1 MSQARPRPDLLA
13 AIVAATERRVAV
25 ARQRVSQD
33 ALERY
38 AAHAAPRG
46 QAFRAAV
53 ERPGRVNVIAEC
65 KRRSPSRGV
74 LRQDYHPVEIACAY
88 ERSGAVAVSVLTEPA
103 FFDGSLEHLAAIRN
117 AVGIPLLRKDF
128 VIHPY
133 QLVEASVHGADAVLL
148 IVAALD
154 DRLLRELV
162 AAARQLGL
170 APLVEVRD
178 AGELDRALA
187 AGADLIG
194 VNNRD
199 LRTLAVKLQA
209 SHDVARRLPSNVT
222 AVSES
227 GLKSASDIAELQ
239 ALGYRAFLVGE
250 WLMTEEDP
258 GAALARLLTAAE
270 QKAPRVVGE
279 TVVRTRPGT
288 R

>member
-13 AIVAATERRVAV
+13 AIVAATARRVAV
-25 ARQRVSQD
+25 ARQCVSQET
-33 ALERY
+33 LERR
-38 AAHAAPRG
+38 AAQAAPRG

-53 ERPGRVNVIAEC
+53 DRPGRVNVIAEC

-88 ERSGAVAVSVLTEPA
+88 ERNGAVAVSVLTEPA
-103 FFDGSLEHLAAIRN
+103 FFDGSLEHLAAVRN

-128 VIHPY
+128 VVDPY
-133 QLVEASVHGADAVLL
+133 QLVETSVHGADAVLL

-154 DRLLRELV
+154 DRRLRELV
-162 AAARQLGL
+162 LAARQLGL
-170 APLVEVRD
+170 APLVEVHD
-178 AGELDRALA
+178 AAELDRALA
-187 AGADLIG
+187 AGADLVG

-199 LRTLAVKLQA
+199 LRTLTVNLQA
-209 SHDVARRLPSNVT
+209 SHDVARRLPSNVS

-227 GLKSASDIAELQ
+227 GLTSASDIGDLQ

-250 WLMTEEDP
+250 RLMTEPHP

-270 QKAPRVVGE
+270 QKTPRVVGE
-279 TVVRTRPGT
+279 TVVHTRPGT